1 MKTNFYETI
10 AAAGVITERQI
21 ITIKSR
27 ANRGADVWEIF
38 NNGNL
43 RITQEQTK
51 KGLSWLL
58 NQWKTPRGIE
68 RKNNPFGYR
77 EQGILENFSHFE
89 LVDFYEDCNPWR
101 CFYYPIYRVVSRSGN
116 FFDYVATFGDRKNP
130 VIIVN

>member
-77 EQGILENFSHFE
+77 EQEIINNFDRFA
-89 LVDFYEDCNPWR
+89 LVDFYNVGRYFP
-101 CFYYPIYRVVSRSGN
+101 FFVPVYRVISRSGSSFEYYYN
-116 FFDYVATFGDRKNP
+116 AGRIS
-130 VIIVN
+130 IIG